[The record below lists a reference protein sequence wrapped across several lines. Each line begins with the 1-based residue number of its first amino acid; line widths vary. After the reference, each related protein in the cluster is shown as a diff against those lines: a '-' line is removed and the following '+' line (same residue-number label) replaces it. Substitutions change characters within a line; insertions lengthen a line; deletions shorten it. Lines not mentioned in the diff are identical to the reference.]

1 MSVTRVQDFCD
12 EKEGAETQ
20 EGQGRGIPGLENRET
35 WGTRLDKHYTIGSI
49 ATHPSRRMG
58 TLILFWRG
66 KTNLAEGWATRGSR
80 RVASTAAIKKS
91 RSQPPWGRD
100 GLLFRWCATTYP
112 PPLPDR
118 RQSEGSSRTRRW
130 Y

>member
-35 WGTRLDKHYTIGSI
+35 WGTRLDKHYAIGSI

-66 KTNLAEGWATRGSR
+66 KTNLTEGWATRRQPKGGFHR
-80 RVASTAAIKKS
+80 GYQEIAFAAAMGAGRTSLSMVRDNLSSATS
-91 RSQPPWGRD
+91 RS
-100 GLLFRWCATTYP
+100 
-112 PPLPDR
+112 
-118 RQSEGSSRTRRW
+118 
-130 Y
+130 